1 MGPGTCAIP
10 LGLQHPDH
18 QEVRQIA
25 LSCVG
30 SGGSAVDW
38 VVYEDLPYGRNDPD
52 GSSRAEAVA
61 AIESAGLR
69 LSELRPDLD
78 PDMTTKAAA
87 VACYPSQLL
96 ALRLSP
102 TFDAD
107 HRDRALLVPVGRIGA
122 RSLPLGPLHHHPL
135 AVHGDALGQTRRRY
149 CSARRWSAKVPSA
162 RTTRCHGTRVTGS
175 GQDLTDGP
183 GGPGAGTAADAA
195 VRHHPPRGDGGHTG
209 QHPAAERGAVAG
221 WSSVS
226 CSPRPSRRQPR
237 GRLHPGWRTHADT
250 LKEGPV
256 GRDPTRGPTGFGPA
270 PSGAMTTVSG

>member
-1 MGPGTCAIP
+1 MDHPPRPAVRSPLLVLSPHLDDAVLSCGRLLTRHPGSTVLTALAGSPPAWDQLTLWDGLCGFGAGDDVLAVRMGEDRAALGVLGASQQIIEARDGQYDPPDPRADLVRSGIEAALERLKPGTCAIP

-30 SGGSAVDW
+30 GAGSDVDW

-78 PDMTTKAAA
+78 PDMTIKAAA

-102 TFDAD
+102 NFDAD
-107 HRDRALLVPVGRIGA
+107 IETERYW
-122 RSLPLGPLHHHPL
+122 SL
-135 AVHGDALGQTRRRY
+135 
-149 CSARRWSAKVPSA
+149 S
-162 RTTRCHGTRVTGS
+162 
-175 GQDLTDGP
+175 P
-183 GGPGAGTAADAA
+183 G
-195 VRHHPPRGDGGHTG
+195 
-209 QHPAAERGAVAG
+209 
-221 WSSVS
+221 
-226 CSPRPSRRQPR
+226 
-237 GRLHPGWRTHADT
+237 
-250 LKEGPV
+250 
-256 GRDPTRGPTGFGPA
+256 
-270 PSGAMTTVSG
+270 

>member
-1 MGPGTCAIP
+1 MDHSPRSTVRSPLLVLSPHLDDAVLSCGRLLARRPGSIVLTALAGSPPTWDQLTLWDRLCGFGVGDDVMAVRIDEDRAALGVLGASQQLIEARDGQYDPPEPRARLVRSGIEAALGRLGPGTCAIP

-30 SGGSAVDW
+30 AGASAVDW

-52 GSSRAEAVA
+52 GSSRVEAVA

-107 HRDRALLVPVGRIGA
+107 IEIERYW
-122 RSLPLGPLHHHPL
+122 SL
-135 AVHGDALGQTRRRY
+135 
-149 CSARRWSAKVPSA
+149 S
-162 RTTRCHGTRVTGS
+162 
-175 GQDLTDGP
+175 P
-183 GGPGAGTAADAA
+183 G
-195 VRHHPPRGDGGHTG
+195 
-209 QHPAAERGAVAG
+209 
-221 WSSVS
+221 
-226 CSPRPSRRQPR
+226 
-237 GRLHPGWRTHADT
+237 
-250 LKEGPV
+250 
-256 GRDPTRGPTGFGPA
+256 
-270 PSGAMTTVSG
+270 